1 MTVPYRPSSGISPGR
16 DHPLASGPPRLA
28 GQPAMCQAWRPATC
42 VAGLPSCLALFSG
55 APVCCVDCS
64 GGGDFGAARTR
75 HTASA
80 GGPHRLHAPRAAGRR
95 AAALVAFADA
105 ALVAFSPSVRA
116 WGAAACGWRP
126 AGSVGLLL
134 PAFSPS
140 APDRCLPGLHG
151 RTTPGA
157 CACSMRICRSGVAVR
172 RHAGTRLVW

>member
-1 MTVPYRPSSGISPGR
+1 MTVPYRQSSGISPGR

-64 GGGDFGAARTR
+64 GGGGGGTGDFGAARTR
-75 HTASA
+75 HTAPA
-80 GGPHRLHAPRAAGRR
+80 GGPHRLHAPRAAGRSASR
-95 AAALVAFADA
+95 LLSLGARVG
-105 ALVAFSPSVRA
+105 R
-116 WGAAACGWRP
+116 GAAACGWRRGIRWP
-126 AGSVGLLL
+126 L
-134 PAFSPS
+134 PAFSPGE
-140 APDRCLPGLHG
+140 PDRCLPGLHG

-157 CACSMRICRSGVAVR
+157 CACSTRICRSGVAAR